1 MEYLQQELEG
11 AENVELNANKVQV
24 VEVLSVACDGE
35 EETTE
40 FTSLVVQLRGLLGCG
55 RK

>member
-1 MEYLQQELEG
+1 MSIKY
-11 AENVELNANKVQV
+11 KV

-40 FTSLVVQLRGLLGCG
+40 FTSLVSFNFAASLDVAASEVR
-55 RK
+55 RFDAV